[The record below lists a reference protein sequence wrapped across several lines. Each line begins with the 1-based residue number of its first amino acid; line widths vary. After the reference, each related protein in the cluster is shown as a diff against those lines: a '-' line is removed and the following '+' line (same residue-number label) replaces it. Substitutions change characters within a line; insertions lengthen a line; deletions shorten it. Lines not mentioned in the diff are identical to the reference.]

1 LYFLQEGL
9 PFRGD
14 EGFGGFPDGISLE
27 GLEVLLDEVLGGL
40 EVAIVKKKHLTQLRR
55 RGQIGWCAYPGNTKG
70 GSIIVLLTSCLTGLE
85 SGV

>member
-14 EGFGGFPDGISLE
+14 EGFGGFLDGISLE

-40 EVAIVKKKHLTQLRR
+40 EVAIIKKTN
-55 RGQIGWCAYPGNTKG
+55 I
-70 GSIIVLLTSCLTGLE
+70 
-85 SGV
+85 